1 MPADRRFILAR
12 HGRTTYN
19 ATHTLNGDPAI
30 PVALDA
36 EGRLQAR
43 ALRDRLAGLPVD
55 LGVHTRFGRTAETLA
70 ILLEG
75 RDVPRVACPDLDD
88 VALGDFEGATAGA
101 YRAWRTALPQD
112 ARPPGGGESRVDV
125 LVRYVRGFER
135 LLASPARLPL
145 VVTHDIPIRF
155 LANALTGDD
164 PLDGPVKAVANA
176 TEMVVGERDLV
187 RAVAVMKGRVPPGGR
202 VRYHSHDPG

>member
-1 MPADRRFILAR
+1 VHERRVILTR

-30 PVALDA
+30 AVHLDE
-36 EGRLQAR
+36 EGRRQAA
-43 ALRDRLAGLPVD
+43 ALRDRLAGEPVD

-75 RDVPRVACPDLDD
+75 RDVPVAQCADLDD
-88 VALGDFEGATAGA
+88 VALGDFEGASAGD
-101 YRAWRTALPQD
+101 YRAWRTSLPQD

-135 LLASPARLPL
+135 LLASSARLPL

-155 LANALTGDD
+155 LANALVGDD
-164 PLDGPVKAVANA
+164 PLDGRVTAVENA
-176 TEMVVGERDLV
+176 TEMVVGERDLA
-187 RAVAVMKGRVPPGGR
+187 RAIDVMRRRVPPA
-202 VRYHSHDPG
+202 VR